1 VRLVDLS
8 EEVSY
13 YIVIAGNIGVGKTT
27 LTELL
32 SQRLGWEPMY
42 ETFQENPFLAD
53 FYDDMPRW
61 AFHSQVFF
69 LSQRLKQHHFLLQR
83 NGSIVQDRSIYEDA
97 EVFARNL
104 HLQGS
109 LGNKEWQAYED
120 LYRAIVRVL
129 APPNLLVYLQASPAT
144 LLSRIAHRGRDYEST
159 ISEAYIT
166 QLNDCYDDWIE
177 NFKLCPTLT
186 IQTDALDYVRYEDH
200 LDQIL
205 ERISQHLH
213 GNYHMSI

>member
-1 VRLVDLS
+1 MVDFF
-8 EEVSY
+8 EDVSY

-27 LTELL
+27 LTELV
-32 SQRLGWEPMY
+32 SKRLGWEPMY

-109 LGNKEWQAYED
+109 LSSKEWQAYED

-144 LLSRIAHRGRDYEST
+144 LLARIAQRGRDYEST
-159 ISEAYIT
+159 ISEAYIA
-166 QLNDCYDDWIE
+166 QLNVCYDDWID

-186 IQTDALDYVRYEDH
+186 IQTDGLDYVRYEDH
-200 LDQIL
+200 LDLII

>member
-1 VRLVDLS
+1 MNNLS
-8 EEVSY
+8 DPVSY

-32 SQRLGWEPMY
+32 SKRLDWAPMF

-104 HLQGS
+104 YLQGNLS
-109 LGNKEWQAYED
+109 SKEWQAYED

-129 APPNLLVYLQASPAT
+129 APPNLLVYLQASPTT
-144 LLSRIAHRGRDYEST
+144 LLARIAQRGRDYERT
-159 ISEAYIT
+159 ISETYIA
-166 QLNDCYDDWIE
+166 QLNGCYDDWIN

-200 LDQIL
+200 LELIL
-205 ERISQHLH
+205 GRISQYLH